1 MVYAFLT
8 VALMAL
14 VYAPQAWVRWVMYRH
29 RREIPGMP
37 GTGGELAEHLVR
49 ELGLDGVVVERTDP
63 LRDHYDPAAKAVRLS
78 PSNYDG
84 KSLTAVAVA
93 AHEVGHAMQHRDRSP
108 LLEART
114 KLAPL
119 VAMIESGAG
128 LLLVLVPIVTVG
140 SRSPIGLG
148 LSIAAVASMFVARL
162 AMHAFTLPTEWDA
175 SFRRALPV
183 LEQGR
188 YVAPGEERAVRSVL
202 RAAALTYVA
211 SALADILSFWR
222 WLPIILR
229 R

>member
-1 MVYAFLT
+1 MIPVI
-8 VALMAL
+8 VIVIALA
-14 VYAPQAWVRWVMYRH
+14 VYAPMLWVRWVMRRH
-29 RREIPGMP
+29 AREIPGMP

-93 AHEVGHAMQHRDRSP
+93 AHEVGHAMQHRDGSA

-148 LSIAAVASMFVARL
+148 LSVAAVASMFVARL

-183 LEQGR
+183 LENGR